1 MRHFKVNAK
10 DYALFDYSPYL
21 DGQSNV
27 IPRPKK
33 VKYDLGDVVYIRP
46 SNSIGVVLGCIDHD
60 CEELRTDMEGM
71 VPFSDIEF
79 AKKEHFGTQ
88 GVSVQKEL
96 AIELGINL

>member
-1 MRHFKVNAK
+1 MKHFTVDPKK
-10 DYALFDYSPYL
+10 YALFDYSPYL

-79 AKKEHFGTQ
+79 ARLEHFGTQ
-88 GVSVQKEL
+88 EVRVQKEL
-96 AIELGINL
+96 AEELGIKL